1 MVPDRRISAPAF
13 RDRLMGL
20 IAQRGLTQ
28 AAFARVTG
36 LDRST
41 LTQLLSDQTPR
52 LPRAETLVAI
62 ATACGVSTDWLLGL
76 NLREQV
82 TQASFGEIMQIERHE
97 GLPIDDMMFQWM
109 TEAAGNKIR
118 TVPVGFPD
126 LLKTEA
132 VLHHEYRNA
141 SGDAPPRWDSV
152 TSRLEYLQRPETEIE
167 ACTSVQAMEELAA
180 GRGIWAGLRAADR
193 TQQIA
198 RIQILSRELYP
209 SFRLFL
215 FDRRQLY
222 SVPFTVFGTAR
233 AALFVG
239 GIYFVFTW
247 SEHIRA
253 LIRRFDELVRGA
265 VVQPP
270 DVAEFFASL
279 PIQED

>member
-13 RDRLMGL
+13 RDRLLGL
-20 IAQRGLTQ
+20 IAQRGVTQ
-28 AAFARVTG
+28 ANFARSTG

-41 LTQLLSDQTPR
+41 LTQLLSEHSPR

-76 NLREQV
+76 NLREHV
-82 TQASFGEIMQIERHE
+82 TEASFGEVMQIEPHE
-97 GLPIDDMMFQWM
+97 GIPIDDRIFEWM
-109 TEAAGNKIR
+109 VAAAGNKIR

-126 LLKTEA
+126 LLKTET
-132 VLHHEYRNA
+132 VLRYEYRNA

-152 TSRLEYLQRPETEIE
+152 TSRLQYLQRPETEIE
-167 ACTSVQAMEELAA
+167 ACASIQAIEEFAV
-180 GRGIWAGLRAADR
+180 GGGIWAGLPDADR
-193 TQQIA
+193 IAQIA
-198 RIQILSRELYP
+198 RIRVLSNSLYP

-215 FDRRQLY
+215 FDRRRLF

-233 AALFVG
+233 VALFVG
-239 GIYFVFTW
+239 GIYLVFTW

-253 LIRRFDELVRGA
+253 MIRRFDELVRGA

-270 DVAEFFASL
+270 DVAAFLGKLEVS
-279 PIQED
+279 

>member
-13 RDRLMGL
+13 RDRLLGL
-20 IAQRGLTQ
+20 IAARGLTQ
-28 AAFARVTG
+28 AAFARSAG

-41 LTQLLSDQTPR
+41 LTQLLSDQSPR

-62 ATACGVSTDWLLGL
+62 ALACGVSTDWLLGL
-76 NLREQV
+76 NGRDQNGPPSV
-82 TQASFGEIMQIERHE
+82 GEVMQIEADGR
-97 GLPIDDMMFQWM
+97 LPIDDRMFQWM

-126 LLKTEA
+126 LLKTGA

-141 SGDAPPRWDSV
+141 AGDAAPSWDSV
-152 TSRLEYLQRPETEIE
+152 ASRLEYLQRPETEIE
-167 ACTSVQAMEELAA
+167 ACASIQAIEEFAA
-180 GRGIWAGLRAADR
+180 GRGIWAGLPAADR
-193 TQQIA
+193 EAQIA
-198 RIQILSRELYP
+198 RIRILSADLYP

-215 FDRRQLY
+215 FDRRRLY

-233 AALFVG
+233 AAVFIG

-247 SEHIRA
+247 TEHIRA

-270 DVAEFFASL
+270 DIAAFFATL
-279 PIQED
+279 HVTPD